1 MRYSSK
7 MTTKG
12 QVTIPAEVREALGF
26 GTGDMLAF
34 EVRGDYVVVTR
45 RLTFEEALEKNKD
58 LLPKGPPRFAT
69 DDEAI
74 ADYFDNLPPKNL
86 SDTPIIAVAGSWR
99 RRHTDAG

>member
-12 QVTIPAEVREALGF
+12 QVTVPVEVREALGF
-26 GTGDMLAF
+26 ETGDVLAF
-34 EVRGDYVVVTR
+34 EVKGDHVVVTR
-45 RLTFEEALEKNKD
+45 RPTIEEVLEKHKD
-58 LLPKGPPRFAT
+58 ILPAGPPRFAT

-74 ADYFDNLPPKNL
+74 ADYFDHLPPKNL

-99 RRHTDAG
+99 RKMR

>member
-12 QVTIPAEVREALGF
+12 QVTVPAEVREALGF
-26 GTGDMLAF
+26 ETGDLLAF
-34 EVRGDYVVVTR
+34 EVKEDYVVVSR
-45 RLTFEEALEKNKD
+45 RPTIEEVREKHKD
-58 LLPKGPPRFAT
+58 ILPIGPPRFAT

-99 RRHTDAG
+99 RSHPDAG